1 MRYFQFPPN
10 LVRRKLIDL
19 TNYVP
24 SSSPRGV
31 LSFTQ
36 RFSKTRNMA
45 ADVRCNLWLFLR
57 RMKACID
64 EFQPNTSQG
73 NYFEGFW
80 RIPSKTNK
88 IEVRKQFES
97 CGPIADS
104 SWHDVNSEDCIV
116 SPCCFCRHKLKLKIF
131 IANLITFNSSGF
143 ALCKQK
149 TCITSVPPELF
160 GGSWCHARHLI
171 PYIYYSNDR

>member
-1 MRYFQFPPN
+1 MCFAVFCFNFNSQKTTLRPIPSKFGPQEVNRFSQLCAQFQPPG
-10 LVRRKLIDL
+10 
-19 TNYVP
+19 
-24 SSSPRGV
+24 S

-104 SWHDVNSEDCIV
+104 SQSAAHVVETQRIPSRLRLACYLQILAYFDELYQQIHVCLS
-116 SPCCFCRHKLKLKIF
+116 L
-131 IANLITFNSSGF
+131 
-143 ALCKQK
+143 
-149 TCITSVPPELF
+149 TSL
-160 GGSWCHARHLI
+160 
-171 PYIYYSNDR
+171 